1 MPPSLPQFSAARARS
16 YIFRLPLFTR
26 CIIFVIVILWLV
38 SLQSAWD
45 VQQWGALIPK
55 EIGLA
60 TSSSSSLYPEA
71 LVARNKVYTEDIA
84 NG

>member
-1 MPPSLPQFSAARARS
+1 MPPSLPQFSAARMRS

-26 CIIFVIVILWLV
+26 CIIFVIVLLWLV

-60 TSSSSSLYPEA
+60 TSLFSLLYSTQAQVWSIE
-71 LVARNKVYTEDIA
+71 RS
-84 NG
+84 